1 MGVKKHCGDPQEK
14 NLEFLI
20 LYLDIQDKT
29 RTYDHISSIK
39 HLNCLFQIF

>member
-1 MGVKKHCGDPQEK
+1 MSVKKLCEIHRK
-14 NLEFLI
+14 NFEFLI

-39 HLNCLFQIF
+39 YLHCLVEGF